1 MPDAPQMNNLIG
13 IFGGTFDPI
22 HFGHLRSALEV
33 MQQAGLD
40 QVRFLPNARPPHR
53 AQPWLDTTTR
63 QHLVQLA
70 MTDQPGF
77 VLDDRELRRD
87 GPSYMVDTLA
97 DLKSEFAGASLCLML
112 GSDAFAGFT
121 QWQHWQAIL
130 DLCHIIVMTRPGVE
144 LAVLHNQ
151 PPMITSR
158 ICPDADSLLNSPQG
172 LILLQSV
179 TALDISSSRIRE
191 SLRQGLSIRY
201 LLPESIRQHLEG
213 HYAI

>member
-1 MPDAPQMNNLIG
+1 MNDLIG

-22 HFGHLRSALEV
+22 HYGHLRPALEV
-33 MQQAGLD
+33 MQQAGLE

-53 AQPWLDTTTR
+53 APPWLDAATR
-63 QHLVQLA
+63 KHLIQLA
-70 MTDQPGF
+70 IAEQPGF
-77 VLDDRELRRD
+77 VLDDRELQRD

-97 DLKSEFAGASLCLML
+97 DLQHDFAGKSLCLMV

-121 QWQHWQAIL
+121 QWQQWQAIL

-144 LAVLHNQ
+144 LAALHNQ
-151 PPMITSR
+151 PPMIASR
-158 ICPDADSLLNSPQG
+158 ICSDAGSLLNSPHG